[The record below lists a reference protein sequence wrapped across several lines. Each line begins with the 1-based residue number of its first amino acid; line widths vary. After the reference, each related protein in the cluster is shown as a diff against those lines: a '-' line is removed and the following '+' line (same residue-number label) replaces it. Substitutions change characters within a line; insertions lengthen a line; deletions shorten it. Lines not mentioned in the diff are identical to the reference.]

1 MWRVESTLSP
11 QSYNREGINMYKNKK
26 LWIAIIVAVV
36 VIGYMAYTGN
46 MISWSPAE
54 APVTE

>member
-1 MWRVESTLSP
+1 ML
-11 QSYNREGINMYKNKK
+11 KNKK
-26 LWIAIIVAVV
+26 LWIAIILAVAVL
-36 VIGYMAYTGN
+36 GYMAYTGN

>member
-1 MWRVESTLSP
+1 MF
-11 QSYNREGINMYKNKK
+11 KNKK

-36 VIGYMAYTGN
+36 VLGYMAYSGH